1 MVSVE
6 NGVITAL
13 KDGTATVTATANGKS
28 ANCTVTV
35 NAPLTNA
42 QVLRYLNDNVLM
54 GLVKSALPSS
64 WEINNNNVTN
74 ATWYITKDGDKITCA
89 TLSFVY
95 LYGRQD
101 NYVTICKAEF
111 PSGLTSQNIF
121 DNKNVTPTYSRIY
134 RNSID
139 PTIQAEHTDLT
150 NAICDKLFGAK
161 TNSTRYI
168 IDHGGNSLDSQLGN
182 ALRYTVIEITD
193 TNIKEQRIHISYA
206 STDSGLITNLADST
220 KYYLPTNIESEKTCN
235 ITGTL
240 LEDNAEP
247 FFGKV
252 TPLGDKVTGE
262 QLKTVFNAGY
272 REKAIEYQ
280 LGKTYTGNI
289 YDEAWYVT
297 KSEKTGNIIS
307 STFAFYYKEGTQTRF
322 YKYTFIFR
330 LRPFTYDDYLNA
342 MNGDYADIAVDSE
355 NTTHYTIEDTAPKN
369 TEHSALVNA
378 VMNKFRNEWNL
389 TSNAV
394 AEFKSLSYKA
404 WTTINGVENVEVR
417 TLTMTI
423 YDGDTW
429 VDVNLIIKYAS
440 NDSEYI
446 TNLNNNLYK
455 PFDNRYGS
463 SKNSYSHS
471 AWVEQVTTVNGEKL

>member
-1 MVSVE
+1 M
-6 NGVITAL
+6 L
-13 KDGTATVTATANGKS
+13 KF
-28 ANCTVTV
+28 
-35 NAPLTNA
+35 
-42 QVLRYLNDNVLM
+42 LNDNVL
-54 GLVKSALPSS
+54 LNAAKSCLPSYVQVDKS
-64 WEINNNNVTN
+64 TVSNAIWYVIKDDKNLSGANLVFTCDISQIDSYRILCKIEFVTP
-74 ATWYITKDGDKITCA
+74 IRI
-89 TLSFVY
+89 
-95 LYGRQD
+95 
-101 NYVTICKAEF
+101 
-111 PSGLTSQNIF
+111 QNIRS
-121 DNKNVTPTYSRIY
+121 NEIETPTYTRLY
-134 RNSID
+134 RNAIN

-150 NAICDKLFGAK
+150 NAICDKLFGEK
-161 TNSTRYI
+161 TNAARFI
-168 IDHGGNSLDSQLGN
+168 IDEGHNSVDPKLGSS
-182 ALRYTVIEITD
+182 ALFTVIEISDKAIKNNSIAISDESSDNKLIENLND
-193 TNIKEQRIHISYA
+193 T
-206 STDSGLITNLADST
+206 T
-220 KYYLPTNIESEKTCN
+220 KYYTYGEEKN
-235 ITGTL
+235 VAITGEK
-240 LEDNAEP
+240 LENNSEP

-252 TPLGDKVTGE
+252 TSLGDKVTGE

-429 VDVNLIIKYAS
+429 VDVKLIIKYAS

>member
-1 MVSVE
+1 ME

-42 QVLRYLNDNVLM
+42 QVLKFLNDNVL
-54 GLVKSALPSS
+54 LNAAKNCLNSS
-64 WEINNNNVTN
+64 WEVNNENVINP
-74 ATWYITKDGDKITCA
+74 TWYITKDGKNITGA
-89 TLSFVY
+89 NLVFTYIRRDTAHYQTLCNIDFAKP
-95 LYGRQD
+95 L
-101 NYVTICKAEF
+101 TI
-111 PSGLTSQNIF
+111 QNIR
-121 DNKNVTPTYSRIY
+121 NNEIRISTFSLIY
-134 RNSID
+134 TKAIN
-139 PTIQAEHTDLT
+139 PTIQEQHTDLT
-150 NAICDKLFGAK
+150 NAICDKLFGEK
-161 TNSTRYI
+161 TNAARYI
-168 IDHGGNSLDSQLGN
+168 IEN
-182 ALRYTVIEITD
+182 ARTDINPQYGDAVSFTVIEIIDIYVKEKSLTISD
-193 TNIKEQRIHISYA
+193 DGDDIKLIENINNS
-206 STDSGLITNLADST
+206 
-220 KYYLPTNIESEKTCN
+220 KYYTYGEEKN
-235 ITGTL
+235 VAITGEK
-240 LEDNAEP
+240 LENNSEP

-252 TPLGDKVTGE
+252 TSLGDKVTGE

-429 VDVNLIIKYAS
+429 VDVKLIIKYAS